1 MQQQQQQLVCS
12 SFYRPCCVK
21 CIIVQSSPLPNKLN
35 DLTIVKHVDILE
47 IEVVSTLSSFR
58 FPELSQPI

>member
-1 MQQQQQQLVCS
+1 MQQQQLVCS
-12 SFYRPCCVK
+12 SFYRLAASNAVIVK
-21 CIIVQSSPLPNKLN
+21 MSMIPNKLN